1 MGMVTMIRRAMTA
14 LLSLTFVTGA
24 TATLGQTPPPDPI
37 PNVVIRTDRGDIW
50 LGLNIHQ
57 APVTVCNFLRYV
69 EAGSYAGGAFFR
81 TVVAETND
89 NPNPIDVIQAA
100 TPAGSDDAG
109 FGPIAL
115 ERTRDTGLSHR
126 AGTISMARDGPDSAT
141 SSFFIVVKD
150 APALDFGGG
159 RNPDGQ
165 GFAAFGQVVGG
176 MEVVRA
182 IQALPATDEAI
193 DTPVKILE
201 VGLNTDF
208 PRECRS

>member
-1 MGMVTMIRRAMTA
+1 MVKMIRRAVVG
-14 LLSLTFVTGA
+14 LLSLTLVSGA
-24 TATLGQTPPPDPI
+24 TAAMAQTPPPPNPI
-37 PNVVIRTDRGDIW
+37 PNVVIRTDQGDIW
-50 LGLNIHQ
+50 LGLNIYQ
-57 APVTVCNFLRYV
+57 APATVCNFLRYV
-69 EAGSYAGGAFFR
+69 EAGSYVGGAFFR

-141 SSFFIVVKD
+141 SSFFIVVED
-150 APALDFGGG
+150 TPALDFGGG

-165 GFAAFGQVVGG
+165 GFAAFGGVVGG
-176 MEVVRA
+176 MDVVGA
-182 IQALPATDEAI
+182 IQALPATEEAI
-193 DTPVKILE
+193 DAPVKILE
-201 VGLNTDF
+201 VRLNTEF
-208 PRECRS
+208 PRDCRP